1 MIDHTL
7 EELFTRVDAW
17 AARGERLILG
27 LTGAP
32 GAGKS
37 TLAQRLVARD
47 PARCALVPM
56 DGFHLANVELARL
69 GLGARKGAQDT
80 FDGAGYVALLRRLRA
95 QAPNE
100 IVYAPEFRREIEEPI
115 AGSIAVLPEHRV
127 IVTEGNYLLLERGAW
142 SEVRRLLDAVWYVDG
157 DDALRRQRL
166 IARHV
171 AFGRSESAARAWVEQ
186 TDDPN
191 AALIASTRA
200 RADLVVTLPAL

>member
-1 MIDHTL
+1 
-7 EELFTRVDAW
+7 
-17 AARGERLILG
+17 
-27 LTGAP
+27 
-32 GAGKS
+32 
-37 TLAQRLVARD
+37 
-47 PARCALVPM
+47 
-56 DGFHLANVELARL
+56 
-69 GLGARKGAQDT
+69 
-80 FDGAGYVALLRRLRA
+80 LLRRLRA
-95 QAPNE
+95 LAPNE